1 MKKKLLLLPFILVI
15 LLLSAC
21 AWKMQGKYFSD
32 KEVIREVEML
42 TGTEHVMMLGKE
54 EKSGYILYTFR
65 TDIRNIEFTVA
76 SYPAGDSGLY
86 NPANITED
94 NYRNAIH
101 ALYDER
107 IQAICDEIYDID
119 GWAIFTNRSEL
130 HDLVIRIEEMD
141 EIYREELQYHSSAWV
156 KNNCI
161 TVVGLTRRDAGEDKG
176 DFSCTVK
183 LDGTINADELE
194 EYICNLYKER
204 TGKELN

>member
-32 KEVIREVEML
+32 KEVIREVEKL

-94 NYRNAIH
+94 NYRN
-101 ALYDER
+101 
-107 IQAICDEIYDID
+107 
-119 GWAIFTNRSEL
+119 
-130 HDLVIRIEEMD
+130 
-141 EIYREELQYHSSAWV
+141 
-156 KNNCI
+156 
-161 TVVGLTRRDAGEDKG
+161 
-176 DFSCTVK
+176 
-183 LDGTINADELE
+183 
-194 EYICNLYKER
+194 
-204 TGKELN
+204 TGHL